1 MQGGVRLYIT
11 SHHITID
18 CNEGVLEFWVAD
30 ISGLA
35 DDCCD
40 VVLPRAYRDSVWR
53 RDVVKLTVMVVWML
67 AGGCG
72 CGRTGT

>member
-1 MQGGVRLYIT
+1 MRLYIT

-53 RDVVKLTVMVVWML
+53 RDVVKPIVMAAWML
-67 AGGCG
+67 HELCF
-72 CGRTGT
+72 GR